1 MGGTYVLVLET
12 PLTELEIEV
21 GALGSLEFAGT
32 YAYIGS
38 ALGSGGFSRVDRH
51 RRLAAGESDTR
62 HWHIDYLLGHPE
74 TTLEWVVYFS
84 GDDRECNLARTL
96 PGEPVAGFGASD
108 CDCVGHLL
116 MTDVQRLLDAAAG
129 CGGVVERVGRVDD
142 RGCGNLADCEGER

>member
-1 MGGTYVLVLET
+1 MGGTYVLILEVAPT
-12 PLTELEIEV
+12 TTEIKVEV
-21 GALGSLEFAGT
+21 GALGSLEFTGT

-51 RRLAAGESDTR
+51 RRLASGESDTR

-74 TTLEWVVYFS
+74 TTLEEVVYFH
-84 GDDRECNLARTL
+84 GDDRECHLAKTL

-116 MTDVQRLLDAAAG
+116 TTDVQRLLEAAVD
-129 CGGVVERVGRVDD
+129 CGGVVEGDGGGEHEPETGRKNHT
-142 RGCGNLADCEGER
+142 R